1 MTACQVCGGEDR
13 RLFIRHGGYDL
24 YECGGCRLVYCDPMP
39 TAAEI
44 ERLYTD
50 AYAGASQG
58 YFAKVDAKL
67 HRMRLRLRWILAAS
81 GLDPATTASG
91 LDPATAARRFLDVG
105 ASGGF
110 MVETARR
117 AGLQATGLELDPV
130 SVAYARSHYPGSDF
144 VHGRIETLAATAPPA
159 FDLVHCSEVIEH
171 VTDVNAFVAGIVRV
185 MKPGGFLYLTTPD
198 LGHWRRPRDLTRWDA
213 FAPPGHCLYFRT
225 ANLTR
230 LLERHGLAIVKRRRS
245 WKPGLRLLARRR

>member
-1 MTACQVCGGEDR
+1 MTACQICGAEDR

-24 YECGGCRLVYCDPMP
+24 YECDACRFVYCDPMP
-39 TAAEI
+39 SAAEI

-81 GLDPATTASG
+81 GLDSAN
-91 LDPATAARRFLDVG
+91 AARRFLDVG

-117 AGLQATGLELDPV
+117 AGFQASGLELDPV
-130 SVAYARSHYPGSDF
+130 SVAYARRHYPDGDF
-144 VHGRIETLAATAPPA
+144 VHGRIEAFAATAPSA

-171 VTDVNAFVAGIVRV
+171 VTDVNAFVAGIVGV

-198 LGHWRRPRDLTRWDA
+198 LGHWRRPRDITRWDA
-213 FAPPGHCLYFRT
+213 FAPPGHCLYFGA
-225 ANLTR
+225 ANLAR
-230 LLERHGLAIVKRRRS
+230 LLERHALAVVKRRRS
-245 WKPGLRLLARRR
+245 WKPGLRMLARRR